1 MPNEHQLTQEQ
12 LIEALLFWKGEPL
25 STKEI
30 ASYLSIKKEEVAP
43 LIDSLETSLATRGIV
58 LIRKE
63 DEVTLGTHPQASAV
77 IEKLRKE
84 ELSKDLGKAGL
95 ETLAIILYKGP
106 VKRAE
111 IDYIRGVNSQFI
123 LRNLLVRGLIERV
136 PAPDD
141 QRAILYK
148 TSFDLLQL
156 LGITDVTKLPRYDE
170 VLKEI
175 ESFKM
180 TQEGIKQSEASPES
194 DPKPEQEPDSE
205 PTDEPTIEEESA
217 ELESEQ
223 SDRQPN

>member
-1 MPNEHQLTQEQ
+1 MPNENKLTQEQ

-25 STKEI
+25 GTKEI
-30 ASYLSIKKEEVAP
+30 ASYLGIKKEEVAP
-43 LIDSLETSLATRGIV
+43 LINSLEESFATRGIV
-58 LIRKE
+58 LVRKE
-63 DEVTLGTHPQASAV
+63 DEVMLGTHPEASAV

-106 VKRAE
+106 VKRSE

-136 PAPDD
+136 QAPDD

-156 LGITDVTKLPRYDE
+156 LGITDITKLPRYE
-170 VLKEI
+170 EIINEI
-175 ESFKM
+175 ESFKVS
-180 TQEGIKQSEASPES
+180 QEEIKQTET
-194 DPKPEQEPDSE
+194 DKPQ
-205 PTDEPTIEEESA
+205 
-217 ELESEQ
+217 
-223 SDRQPN
+223 N